1 MFSIYSS
8 NTYFMFHFNHM
19 EMCICA
25 EYVAKTKGAK
35 HLLHD
40 SRKLNFLQYYSVDVI
55 IFVFFIALILKKLI
69 QAWLIRFGRSLV
81 KDQEKHPGELDRERL
96 LTPIQMS
103 NCSRMSTTR
112 MSYLEEEMY
121 CDKNDNKYQV
131 SSVYELRLY

>member
-55 IFVFFIALILKKLI
+55 IYVFLIALILKKLI
-69 QAWLIRFGRSLV
+69 QGLLIRLADHLKKTKKNTQENLTGSVCSL
-81 KDQEKHPGELDRERL
+81 P
-96 LTPIQMS
+96 
-103 NCSRMSTTR
+103 SR
-112 MSYLEEEMY
+112 
-121 CDKNDNKYQV
+121 
-131 SSVYELRLY
+131 